1 MPKLVNLGSLGIDH
15 VYAVDHISGAGETL
29 ASETHDVFPGGKGS
43 NQSIAA
49 AKAGAEVIHVGC
61 IGPDGDML
69 INVLRDSNVDVN
81 DVRIGETATQH
92 AVIQVDRQ
100 GQNSIVIFGGANRTI
115 NQHDRDAALSKIEPG
130 DWLLLQ
136 NEINDLE
143 QILDQAAQRNVS
155 VAFNVAPVDGRE
167 KHYDYSRVGLLI
179 VNEVEAASLSGE
191 SNPERAYETLT
202 TRYPDTIVLL
212 TLGRD
217 GGIYGGSSHPRVVYQ
232 AHSVDAVDETAA
244 GDTFIGYFMAE
255 WLNSQDLAKAIAD
268 ASAAG
273 AIAVTKP
280 GAASSIP
287 TRAEVDAFKQ
297 QLTS

>member
-15 VYAVDHISGAGETL
+15 VYSVDHITGAGETL
-29 ASETHDVFPGGKGS
+29 ASDSHEVFPGGKGS

-69 INVLRDSNVDVN
+69 IEVLQDSNVDVN
-81 DVRIGETATQH
+81 DVRVGDTATQH

-100 GQNSIVIFGGANRTI
+100 GQNAIVIFGGANRTI
-115 NQHDRDAALSKIEPG
+115 NQHDRDAALAKIEPG

-143 QILDQAAQRNVS
+143 QILDQAAERNVS

-167 KHYDYSRVGLLI
+167 KGYDYSRVGLLI
-179 VNEVEAASLSGE
+179 VNEVEAASLAGE
-191 SNPERAYETLT
+191 NDPARAFDVLT
-202 TRYPDTIVLL
+202 TRYPDMIVLL

-217 GGIYGGSSHPRVVYQ
+217 GGIYGGSTHPRVVYQ
-232 AHSVDAVDETAA
+232 AHTVDAVDETAA

-255 WLNSQDLAKAIAD
+255 WLKSQNLAKAVED

-287 TRAEVDAFKQ
+287 SRTEVDAFKEAM
-297 QLTS
+297 TR

>member
-15 VYAVDHISGAGETL
+15 VYSVDHITSAGETL
-29 ASETHDVFPGGKGS
+29 ASQTHDVFPGGKGS

-49 AKAGAEVIHVGC
+49 AKAGTQVVHVGC

-69 INVLRDSNVDVN
+69 LDVLRDVNVDVSG
-81 DVRIGETATQH
+81 VRVGEIATQH

-100 GQNSIVIFGGANRTI
+100 GQNAIVIFGGANRTI
-115 NQHDRDAALSKIEPG
+115 TQQDRDVALSNIEPG

-136 NEINDLE
+136 NEINDLD
-143 QILDQAAQRNVS
+143 QILEQAAERNVS

-167 KHYDYSRVGLLI
+167 KGYDYSRVGLLI

-191 SNPERAYETLT
+191 TDPELAFEALT
-202 TRYPDTIVLL
+202 SRYPDTIVLL
-212 TLGRD
+212 TLGKD
-217 GGIYGGSSHPRVVYQ
+217 GGIYGGGKYPRVEYQ
-232 AHSVDAVDETAA
+232 AHVVDAVDETAA

-255 WLNSQDLAKAIAD
+255 WLRSKDLAKAIED

-287 TRAEVDAFKQ
+287 SQAEVAAFKEAK
-297 QLTS
+297 TR